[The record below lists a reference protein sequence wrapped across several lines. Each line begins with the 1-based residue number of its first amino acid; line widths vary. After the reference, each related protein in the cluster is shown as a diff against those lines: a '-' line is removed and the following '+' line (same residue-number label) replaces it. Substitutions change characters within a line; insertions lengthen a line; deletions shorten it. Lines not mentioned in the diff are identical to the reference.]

1 MNGLPQHARVITPE
15 PDGITVACPCGWHV
29 LLPARSGVR
38 EEAAARFRE
47 HMATVNMAPTPDRL
61 TVDLAVKPGITIPPL
76 SLLVSCVLGVA
87 LWLALGAAVVGALR

>member
-1 MNGLPQHARVITPE
+1 MNSLPQHARVITPE
-15 PDGITVACPCGWHV
+15 PDGIRCSCPCGWSV

-61 TVDLAVKPGITIPPL
+61 MVNLAVKPGITIPPL
-76 SLLVSCVLGVA
+76 TLLVACLVGFAMWVTI
-87 LWLALGAAVVGALR
+87 GAAVIGVLR